1 MQPDSTG
8 PQADTANET
17 LYSDRMGGNPADN
30 ELDDDFP
37 PMPAEPRPEPPTRGP
52 TVRRAEALAENGRG
66 TGSTAP
72 IPRYLQGL
80 VDGGAFTADEL
91 QDVPHRAATVKFT
104 ADQGREI
111 ACPLAHL
118 APDAIATMR
127 RRAGA
132 GHVAGTV
139 AWNDQDGKHEAHF
152 ALMIEPD
159 AAQAHAQATPSQ
171 AAPNPELAE
180 MRRALERLEQRQAAP
195 SPMDVLG
202 RELVLDVI
210 ERARKPIDP
219 MEQISKVIGEVR
231 KLTSLGARMKA
242 ELAPLIEAAEDVRE
256 DKPGALARFMDNIV
270 SEENIQAVFEY
281 AREKMTGTKTVDTTA
296 DVADVEAA
304 E

>member
-1 MQPDSTG
+1 MQPDSTE
-8 PQADTANET
+8 PTLNTANT
-17 LYSDRMGGNPADN
+17 ALFSDRMGGNPADD

-52 TVRRAEALAENGRG
+52 TVRRAEAHAENGRG

-80 VDGGAFTADEL
+80 IDGGAFTADEL
-91 QDVPHRAATVKFT
+91 QAVPHRAATVKFT

-139 AWNDQDGKHEAHF
+139 AWSDQDGKHEAHF

-159 AAQAHAQATPSQ
+159 AAQAQAAPDH

-195 SPMDVLG
+195 SPMDMLG

-210 ERARKPIDP
+210 ERARKPVDP

-256 DKPGALARFMDNIV
+256 DKPGALARFMDNIA
-270 SEENIQAVFEY
+270 SEENIQAIFEY
-281 AREKMTGTKTVDTTA
+281 AREKMTGVKTVDTTA
-296 DVADVEAA
+296 EVSDVEGA